1 MKTANESVDNP
12 LHDSVASPRY
22 QTWRWNLS
30 NNPPP
35 PGGSGSLSGQ
45 GSKHLPSRSQPKTI
59 SSGMPFLVI
68 DNSLDSVSPRNLR
81 QPLSRSL
88 TVLKMDIRRNLHTLH
103 RDELM
108 HWNQVLRECGAVY
121 HRNCIYFTPLLSVLF
136 FFFFEANNAY

>member
-1 MKTANESVDNP
+1 M
-12 LHDSVASPRY
+12 SPWIIPC
-22 QTWRWNLS
+22 TIPWRLLATRHGDGTC
-30 NNPPP
+30 PTIPP

-136 FFFFEANNAY
+136 FFFFF